1 MGAQIRP
8 RALITPRK
16 SGDLLVIKDELCA
29 MGTSSAGVALLLLP
43 LLLFSIQSKTT
54 IESVALGQWWWV
66 GELFETK
73 CFIVSGG

>member
-29 MGTSSAGVALLLLP
+29 MGTSPAGGALL
-43 LLLFSIQSKTT
+43 LLLFSIHSKTT
-54 IESVALGQWWWV
+54 IEAVALGRWWWWV

-73 CFIVSGG
+73 CFIVRGG